1 MFRNRCGCKS
11 RHFKYPLKKL
21 SEIRKL
27 CVKWVGKEVTTRNQ
41 LQKLLGKLL
50 YINRCIKPARLFSN
64 RMLQLLRQ
72 CPIKGYITIS
82 QGFWKDLNWFLSF
95 MEQFNGSVEMHL
107 RDTYTYEIYVDAS
120 LQGLGAKLDNMV
132 YAIPILCALKD
143 VCTIVH
149 FEALN
154 ILVALKCWAKYL
166 TNQKVVFWCDNS
178 AVVNIFTN
186 FKITDSILM
195 ACVRNVWLL
204 SAVCNIDLKVKHIKG
219 VSNVYADILSRWTH
233 YNNQNTLPVRILKT
247 CKWLQPDLN
256 SMVPDF
262 NI

>member
-1 MFRNRCGCKS
+1 
-11 RHFKYPLKKL
+11 
-21 SEIRKL
+21 
-27 CVKWVGKEVTTRNQ
+27 
-41 LQKLLGKLL
+41 
-50 YINRCIKPARLFSN
+50 
-64 RMLQLLRQ
+64 
-72 CPIKGYITIS
+72 
-82 QGFWKDLNWFLSF
+82 

-107 RDTYTYEIYVDAS
+107 KDSYTYEIYVDAS

-132 YAIPILCALKD
+132 YAIPILDALKY

-166 TNQKVVFWCDNS
+166 TNHKVVFWCDNS

-186 FKITDSILM
+186 FKIRDSILM

-204 SAVCNIDLKVKHIKG
+204 AAVYNIDLKVKHIQG
-219 VSNVYADILSRWTH
+219 VSNVYADILSRWSH

-256 SMVPDF
+256 SIVPDF

>member
-1 MFRNRCGCKS
+1 
-11 RHFKYPLKKL
+11 
-21 SEIRKL
+21 
-27 CVKWVGKEVTTRNQ
+27 
-41 LQKLLGKLL
+41 
-50 YINRCIKPARLFSN
+50 
-64 RMLQLLRQ
+64 
-72 CPIKGYITIS
+72 
-82 QGFWKDLNWFLSF
+82 

-120 LQGLGAKLDNMV
+120 LQGLGAKLENMV
-132 YAIPILCALKD
+132 YAIPILCTLK
-143 VCTIVH
+143 
-149 FEALN
+149 EALN
-154 ILVALKCWAKYL
+154 ILVALKYWAKYL
-166 TNQKVVFWCDNS
+166 ANQKVVFWCDNS

-186 FKITDSILM
+186 FKIRDSILM

-204 SAVCNIDLKVKHIKG
+204 SAVYNIDLKVKHIKG
-219 VSNVYADILSRWTH
+219 VSNVYADILSRWSH